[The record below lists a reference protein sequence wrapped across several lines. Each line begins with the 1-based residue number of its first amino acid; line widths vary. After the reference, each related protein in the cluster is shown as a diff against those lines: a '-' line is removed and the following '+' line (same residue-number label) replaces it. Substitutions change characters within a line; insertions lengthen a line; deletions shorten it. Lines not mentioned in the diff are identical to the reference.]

1 MHIITFFAP
10 KGRAGRTISTITA
23 AMALVEAGKR
33 VDVLDLSDPTISER
47 VPLPGSRIGYS
58 SGLVA
63 WGLHMEDAGIGEDK
77 LRVKHVADY
86 VALAAGIVD
95 ASMSGVDMV
104 LIDTP
109 SRATDLTLAALHQS
123 SFAVIPATDALDAAL
138 IFDAIAE
145 HYITI
150 MPRLWCGLVTGAR
163 SPDEADLIKKV
174 FFGWRT
180 LNAVLPHNTC
190 FPDQYHGELLFNGK
204 DPDGMAGIAQQ
215 AGRAFGQELL
225 TEVEGKTLG
234 EICTEDYD
242 DMPDGTAL
250 EYLRDLSKKNPHI
263 WQ

>member
-10 KGRAGRTISTITA
+10 KGRAGRTVATITA

-33 VDVLDLSDPTISER
+33 VDVLDLSDPRISER
-47 VPLPGSRIGYS
+47 APLPGSRTGYS

-63 WGLHMEDAGIGEDK
+63 WGLHMEDAGVGEDR

-86 VALAAGIVD
+86 VGLAAGIAD
-95 ASMSGVDMV
+95 ASMGGADVV

-109 SRATDLTLAALHQS
+109 SRADDLTLAAVHQS
-123 SFAVIPATDALDAAL
+123 SLAVMPATDALDAAL
-138 IFDAIAE
+138 IFDAIAD

-150 MPRLWCGLVTGAR
+150 LPRFCGLVTGAR

-180 LNAVLPHNTC
+180 LDTVLPHNSC
-190 FPDQYHGELLFNGK
+190 FPDQYHGELLFDGK
-204 DPDGMAGIAQQ
+204 DRDDSAGVAQQ

-225 TEVEGKTLG
+225 TVAEGKTPG
-234 EICTEDYD
+234 KSYIEDD

-250 EYLRDLSKKNPHI
+250 EYLRDLSKQNPQL

>member
-10 KGRAGRTISTITA
+10 KGRAGRTVAAITA

-33 VDVLDLSDPTISER
+33 VHVLDLSDPRISER
-47 VPLPGSRIGYS
+47 VPLPGNRTGYS

-63 WGLHMEDAGIGEDK
+63 WGLHMKDAGIGEDK

-150 MPRLWCGLVTGAR
+150 MPRMWCGLVTGAR
-163 SPDEADLIKKV
+163 STDEADLIKKV

-180 LNAVLPHNTC
+180 LDAVLPRNSC
-190 FPDQYHGELLFNGK
+190 FPDQYHGELLF
-204 DPDGMAGIAQQ
+204 DGRDRDGAAGIAQQ
-215 AGRAFGQELL
+215 TGRAFAQELL
-225 TEVEGKTLG
+225 TVAEGKLT
-234 EICTEDYD
+234 EQIHTEDC
-242 DMPDGTAL
+242 DMPEGTAL
-250 EYLRDLSKKNPHI
+250 EYLRDLSKQNPQL

>member
-10 KGRAGRTISTITA
+10 KGRVGRTVATITA
-23 AMALVEAGKR
+23 ALVEAGKR
-33 VDVLDLSDPTISER
+33 VDVLDLSDPRISER
-47 VPLPGSRIGYS
+47 VPLPGNRTGYS

-63 WGLHMEDAGIGEDK
+63 WGLHMVDAGIGEDR
-77 LRVKHVADY
+77 LRVKHVANY
-86 VALAAGIVD
+86 IGLAAGIVD
-95 ASMSGVDMV
+95 ASMEGVDVV

-109 SRATDLTLAALHQS
+109 SRADDLTLAAVHQS
-123 SFAVIPATDALDAAL
+123 SLAVMPATDALDAAL

-150 MPRLWCGLVTGAR
+150 LPRFCGLVTGAR

-180 LNAVLPHNTC
+180 LNAVLPHNGC
-190 FPDQYHGELLFNGK
+190 FPDQYHGKVLFDGK
-204 DPDGMAGIAQQ
+204 DRDGLAGIAQQ

-225 TEVEGKTLG
+225 TVAEGKTLG
-234 EICTEDYD
+234 KICTEDY

-250 EYLRDLSKKNPHI
+250 EYLRDLSKQNPHI

>member
-10 KGRAGRTISTITA
+10 KGRAGRTVSTITA

-33 VDVLDLSDPTISER
+33 VHVLDLSDPRISER
-47 VPLPGSRIGYS
+47 VPLPGNRSGYS

-63 WGLHMEDAGIGEDK
+63 WGLHMEDAGVGEDR

-86 VALAAGIVD
+86 VGLAAGIAD
-95 ASMSGVDMV
+95 ASMGGADMV

-109 SRATDLTLAALHQS
+109 SRADDLTQAALHQS
-123 SFAVIPATDALDAAL
+123 SLAVIPATDALDAAL

-145 HYITI
+145 HY
-150 MPRLWCGLVTGAR
+150 MPIIPKFCGLVTGAH
-163 SPDEADLIKKV
+163 SPDEAALIKKV

-180 LNAVLPHNTC
+180 LDTVLPHNSC
-190 FPDQYHGELLFNGK
+190 FPDQYHGKVLFDRK
-204 DPDGMAGIAQQ
+204 DQDGLAGVAQQ
-215 AGRAFGQELL
+215 AGRVFVQEIL
-225 TEVEGKTLG
+225 TVAEGNIPGKMY
-234 EICTEDYD
+234 TEDC

-250 EYLRDLSKKNPHI
+250 EYLRDLSKQNPHI